1 MSETLE
7 KPLTA
12 SFETFLGYQLRR
24 LSAAAMAD
32 LADALAEEGLS
43 PTLATVLLIIE
54 TNPGETQA
62 RIGRALSI
70 KRANIAPMIAK
81 LEDEGLIRKSGT
93 DGRSFALYCTAKGT
107 ATARR
112 AEKVMRARER
122 KVFGAL
128 SSEETKLFLSMI
140 ERARSAL

>member
-1 MSETLE
+1 MVL
-7 KPLTA
+7 A
-12 SFETFLGYQLRR
+12 ILRS
-24 LSAAAMAD
+24 LSM
-32 LADALAEEGLS
+32 
-43 PTLATVLLIIE
+43 P
-54 TNPGETQA
+54 
-62 RIGRALSI
+62 I

-81 LEDEGLIRKSGT
+81 LEEEGLIRKSGT

>member
-93 DGRSFALYCTAKGT
+93 DGRSFALYCMAKGA

>member
-62 RIGRALSI
+62 RIGRA
-70 KRANIAPMIAK
+70 
-81 LEDEGLIRKSGT
+81 
-93 DGRSFALYCTAKGT
+93 
-107 ATARR
+107 
-112 AEKVMRARER
+112 
-122 KVFGAL
+122 
-128 SSEETKLFLSMI
+128 
-140 ERARSAL
+140 